1 MTIEYVEAAFA
12 GTTSKKATPPS
23 PYGRGLRPRPRE
35 RKAAHRADS
44 HFAGDVV
51 AGNLAGEFQRQ
62 RHRVGDGDFPG
73 DVVAIGGAVED
84 LGRIAFGGLRAGQRA
99 ARILQAQSRVALA
112 HRRTHGDVPVS
123 VYRHLKSPELFLGKT
138 GMVLGFGLSFGRPY
152 SASRHVCPIVT
163 RGQRESG

>member
-73 DVVAIGGAVED
+73 DVVAIGGAVEN
-84 LGRIAFGGLRAGQRA
+84 LGRIAFRGLRARHRA
-99 ARILQAQSRVALA
+99 ARLLPAPRRLALA
-112 HRRTHGDVPVS
+112 QPRTHCDV
-123 VYRHLKSPELFLGKT
+123 
-138 GMVLGFGLSFGRPY
+138 
-152 SASRHVCPIVT
+152 SRFV
-163 RGQRESG
+163 